1 MKTRED
7 QSEGKTR
14 VKALRWK
21 EGRVF
26 EKQTKK
32 IQTGQNTVKTE
43 EDGAR

>member
-32 IQTGQNTVKTE
+32 NTNWPEHSKN
-43 EDGAR
+43 